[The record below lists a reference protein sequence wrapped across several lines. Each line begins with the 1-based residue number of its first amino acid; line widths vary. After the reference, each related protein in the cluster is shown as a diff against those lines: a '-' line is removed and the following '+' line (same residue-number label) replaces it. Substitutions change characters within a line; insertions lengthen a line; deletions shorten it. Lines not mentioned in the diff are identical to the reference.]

1 MKTPVVSTP
10 PTGTVGIAAQDAPAG
25 GVWRPTRVRYRVMAA
40 ACALA
45 IVTYVLRVGFAPA
58 ASAIKQ
64 EFGLNSQHLAWLMAA
79 FLLAY
84 ACFEAPAGWIADRL
98 GVRHFLAFIVA
109 GAALATGLLAVVTG
123 LPAVFALQFG
133 LLLVLRF
140 SFGMLQAGVF
150 PSVARMLTDWTPLGR
165 RAAAQGFIWMSARF
179 GGAMAPLLFALLS
192 DYFPWQGSVTLLSAL
207 GLLWCAAFWPWFRD
221 RPELLP
227 AVNAA
232 ERELIQAGKPP
243 RAARRPHLPLVRLVK
258 SRSVW
263 GLCLMY
269 AFGGVGS
276 TFFITMLPDYLQTCR
291 GLSTREI
298 KWLTSLPLA
307 CGMAACVGGG
317 FLSDALVRATGSRKW
332 GRRLN
337 GVIGLSCAGL
347 ALLATLWVDDVWA
360 LGALLCLAFSANDL
374 NMAPSWASC
383 ADIGERY
390 AGTVGGT
397 MNMVGNLLPF
407 VATIGIGH
415 LISSE
420 SAWTLAGVTIMGK
433 DLVFVMFAGFYGI
446 AAMCWLLVD
455 ATRPIVVEES

>member
-1 MKTPVVSTP
+1 MTTLKPRLALLFAVARGPVRQTG
-10 PTGTVGIAAQDAPAG
+10 PTAAASGD
-25 GVWRPTRVRYRVMAA
+25 VRPTRIRYRVMVA

-45 IVTYVLRVGFAPA
+45 IVTYMLRVGFAPA

-64 EFGLNSQHLAWLMAA
+64 EFGLSSQHVSWLMAA

-84 ACFEAPAGWIADRL
+84 ASFETPAGWIADRL
-98 GVRHFLAFIVA
+98 GVRHFLALIVA
-109 GAALATGLLAVVTG
+109 GAALVTGLLAVVTA

-133 LLLVLRF
+133 LLIGLRF
-140 SFGMLQAGVF
+140 LFGMLQAGVF
-150 PSVARMLTDWTPLGR
+150 PSVSRMLTDWMPLGR
-165 RAAAQGFIWMSARF
+165 RAAAQGFIWMSARL
-179 GGAMAPLLFALLS
+179 GGALAPLLFGSLGLWFS
-192 DYFPWQGSVTLLSAL
+192 WQGSVCLLAAL

-227 AVNAA
+227 AVNPA
-232 ERELIQAGKPP
+232 ECELISAGKPP
-243 RAARRPHLPLVRLVK
+243 RTAQRPHLPLARLVR

-269 AFGGVGS
+269 AFGGVGP

-291 GLSTREI
+291 GLSPDQI

-307 CGMAACVGGG
+307 CGVVACVAGG
-317 FLSDALVRATGSRKW
+317 FLSDALVRITGSRKW

-347 ALLATLWVDDVWA
+347 ALLATLWVEDVWA
-360 LGALLCLAFSANDL
+360 VGALLCLAFAANDL

-390 AGTVGGT
+390 AGTIGGT

-407 VATIGIGH
+407 AVTIGIGS
-415 LISSE
+415 LMTSDSP
-420 SAWTLAGVTIMGK
+420 WTLGGVHVLGK
-433 DLVFVMFAGFYGI
+433 DLVFVMFAGFYAV
-446 AAMCWLLVD
+446 AALCWLLVD
-455 ATRPIVVEES
+455 VTKNI